1 MNQWRLFYLAACVA
15 LFTGSCSKAPSV
27 AGSADQEKNVP
38 QMPGPK
44 AEDEAPVLISA
55 AVHQSISGFSF
66 SFFKE
71 LQKQQPAG
79 SNLFVSP
86 VSLHI
91 ALSML
96 ANGASGTTKAQIL
109 KVLQAEDLS
118 GSTLNKDC
126 LTLFEE
132 LPKAD
137 PAVTLQLANA
147 IFYKNSV
154 PVEASFLKTLDDYY
168 KTHTQGISF
177 VPSDLPVINKWASDH
192 TNGKIPTV
200 LNELDRDLVM
210 LLMNALYFKGDW
222 STKFDKNKT
231 VAAMFVKEDGT
242 RMQTA
247 MMRQTDTVLYA
258 STTDF
263 QSIQK
268 PYGNGQFTMTILL
281 PKTSAVADLFNQ
293 MDTQKWNALLKSFK
307 PTKVGIEL
315 PRFKLQ
321 QEFKLKTVLE
331 AMGIRNAFDPRAANF
346 SAFSRV
352 PTFVSL
358 VQQSTYVAVDEDGT
372 EAAAVTAAGAIGT
385 SAPMYPYFICNR
397 PFGIIISENT
407 SKSILFMGSISQ
419 PVAIP

>member
-1 MNQWRLFYLAACVA
+1 MNQWRLFYVAVCAA
-15 LFTGSCSKAPSV
+15 LLMGSCSKAPLEKIPD
-27 AGSADQEKNVP
+27 DQETPAPK
-38 QMPGPK
+38 PK

-55 AVHQSISGFSF
+55 AVHESISGFSF
-66 SFFKE
+66 SFFKA

-79 SNLFVSP
+79 HNLFASP
-86 VSLHI
+86 LSLHI

-96 ANGASGTTKAQIL
+96 ANGASGTTKDEIL

-126 LTLFEE
+126 LALLETL
-132 LPKAD
+132 PNAD
-137 PAVTLQLANA
+137 PAVTFQPANA
-147 IFYKNSV
+147 VFYKNNF
-154 PVEASFLKTLDDYY
+154 PVEASFLKTLGDYY
-168 KTHTQGISF
+168 KTQTIGLPF
-177 VPSDLPVINKWASDH
+177 KPSDLPVINKWASDH

-200 LNELDRDLVM
+200 LEELDSNLVL

-222 STKFDKNKT
+222 STKFDKNRT
-231 VAAMFVKEDGT
+231 VAATFLKEDGT

-258 STTDF
+258 STNEF

-281 PKTSAVADLFNQ
+281 PKTSAVANLFNQ

-321 QEFKLKTVLE
+321 QAFKLIPVLE
-331 AMGIRNAFDPRAANF
+331 AMGIRNAFDPQAANF
-346 SAFSRV
+346 SAFSRE

-358 VQQSTYVAVDEDGT
+358 VQQSTYVSVDEDGT
-372 EAAAVTAAGAIGT
+372 EAAAVTAAGATGT
-385 SAPMYPYFICNR
+385 SGAMYPYFICNR

-407 SKSILFMGSISQ
+407 SKSILFMGSIYQ
-419 PVAIP
+419 PVAIL

>member
-1 MNQWRLFYLAACVA
+1 MNQWRLFYVAVCAA
-15 LFTGSCSKAPSV
+15 LLMGSCSKAPLEKIPD
-27 AGSADQEKNVP
+27 DQEKPVP
-38 QMPGPK
+38 APK
-44 AEDEAPVLISA
+44 AEDENPALISA

-66 SFFKE
+66 SFYKA

-79 SNLFVSP
+79 ANIFVSP
-86 VSLHI
+86 LSLHI

-96 ANGASGTTKAQIL
+96 ANGASGTTREEIL
-109 KVLQAEDLS
+109 KALQAEGLS
-118 GSTLNKDC
+118 DSTLNKDC
-126 LTLFEE
+126 LSLLEE

-147 IFYKNSV
+147 VFYKNGF
-154 PVEASFLKTLDDYY
+154 PVEAGFLKTLSDYY
-168 KTHTQGISF
+168 RTETKGLAF
-177 VPSDLPVINKWASDH
+177 EPADLPVINKWASDH

-200 LNELDRDLVM
+200 LEELDSKLV
-210 LLMNALYFKGDW
+210 LLLLNALYFKGDW
-222 STKFDKNKT
+222 TTKFDKRTT
-231 VAAMFVKEDGT
+231 VGATFVKEDGS

-258 STTDF
+258 STNDF

-281 PKTSAVADLFNQ
+281 PKTSAVANLFNQ

-307 PTKVGIEL
+307 PTKVDIGL

-321 QEFKLKTVLE
+321 QAFKLIPVLE
-331 AMGIRNAFDPRAANF
+331 AMGIKNAFNPWAANF
-346 SAFSRV
+346 SALSHV

-358 VQQSTYVAVDEDGT
+358 FQQNTFVAVDEDGT
-372 EAAAVTAAGAIGT
+372 EAAAVTNIGVAPT
-385 SAPMYPYFICNR
+385 SGPLYPQFICNR
-397 PFGIIISENT
+397 PFGIIISEST
-407 SKSILFMGSISQ
+407 SKSILFMGSIYQ